1 MSNMMISV
9 LGDNF
14 MKYMEAFKPCLI
26 VSLKNSEE
34 YSVRFPLF
42 FIPAPYIM
50 LISCI

>member
-1 MSNMMISV
+1 
-9 LGDNF
+9 

-42 FIPAPYIM
+42 FIPIFYFM
-50 LISCI
+50 HHLISSYISC